1 VERRAGE
8 VRRGALLKLPPSA
21 ASEEPR
27 RSTAASRRKGGGD
40 EEKNNMT
47 GVREREDYWGR
58 NRYMCGKNL
67 GRNRC
72 VSTALTASFFTL
84 QPQDEGLKI
93 THLFFCWPPIKMLE
107 STKLYTRKKQ

>member
-47 GVREREDYWGR
+47 GVREKEDYWGR
-58 NRYMCGKNL
+58 NRYMCGTNL
-67 GRNRC
+67 ERNRC
-72 VSTALTASFFTL
+72 VSTALTASLFTATAT
-84 QPQDEGLKI
+84 GRRTKI
-93 THLFFCWPPIKMLE
+93 THLFFCWPPIKC
-107 STKLYTRKKQ
+107 